1 VNCAQQA
8 AAFDYCRMSLR
19 AIESLVRMLAANTSV
34 TRTLERARHTL
45 GGVARLADYLGVSQ
59 LELNEW
65 LAGRRKPPTTVYTRA
80 LDVVARGPFAGKKLS

>member
-8 AAFDYCRMSLR
+8 PTIDYCRAALPAMEF
-19 AIESLVRMLAANTSV
+19 AVGMLATDTSV
-34 TRTLERARHTL
+34 TRTLERARRAL

-65 LAGRRKPPTTVYTRA
+65 LAGRRKPPITIFTRA